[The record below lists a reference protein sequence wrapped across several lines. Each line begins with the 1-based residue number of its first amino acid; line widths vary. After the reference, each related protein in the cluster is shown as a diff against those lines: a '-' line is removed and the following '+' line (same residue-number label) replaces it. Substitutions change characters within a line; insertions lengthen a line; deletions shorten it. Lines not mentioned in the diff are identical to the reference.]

1 MLTRSTRICS
11 FAIAGVFL
19 LLAVGSTVSV
29 AWRWGRPYLLGDSMA
44 RYPRIFLWA
53 WERPEDLRFL
63 NPNKTGV
70 AVLAKT
76 LILDGTQIR
85 IYPRLQPIQLPPGIT
100 TLAAVRIEGTSA
112 VSDGTLIKK
121 VIEELQEFLDGPA
134 AGIQIDFDARVSE
147 RKFYRRLLEEL
158 RQILP
163 SGKLLS
169 ITALASWC
177 IHDDWISDLP
187 VDEAVPML
195 FRMGVDEDLINRY
208 LSAGQDFL
216 ADRSRFSLGLSMD
229 EPPAAVPRNRRIYL
243 FNPHPWT
250 EESFKIALR
259 RVKEQQ

>member
-1 MLTRSTRICS
+1 MLTKSARIFSIILGSVLVLLVVSST
-11 FAIAGVFL
+11 A
-19 LLAVGSTVSV
+19 SV

-44 RYPRIFLWA
+44 RCPRIFLWA

-100 TLAAVRIEGTSA
+100 TLAVVRIESA
-112 VSDGTLIKK
+112 SAIPETALIKM
-121 VIEELQEFLDGPA
+121 VIEELQEFMNGPA

-147 RKFYRRLLEEL
+147 REFYRQMIEEL
-158 RQILP
+158 RRMLP
-163 SGKLLS
+163 PGKLLS

-195 FRMGVDEDLINRY
+195 FRMGKDEDFINRY
-208 LSAGQDFL
+208 LSSGQDFL
-216 ADRSRFSLGLSMD
+216 ADRSRFSLGLSLD
-229 EPPAAVPRNRRIYL
+229 EPQATVPRNRRIYL

-250 EESFKIALR
+250 EESFKTELR